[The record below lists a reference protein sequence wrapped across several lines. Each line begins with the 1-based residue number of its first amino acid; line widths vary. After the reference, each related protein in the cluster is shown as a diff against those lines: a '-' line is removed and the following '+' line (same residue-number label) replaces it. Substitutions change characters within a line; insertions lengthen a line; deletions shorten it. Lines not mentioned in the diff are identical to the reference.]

1 MIDEGM
7 VSELVDLAQGARS
20 NSYAPYSRYRVGAAV
35 LAESGKVYTG
45 ANVENSSYGL
55 SVCAE
60 RVAIWK
66 AVSEGERRILA
77 VAVATE
83 NGGTPCGACR
93 QVMSEFGSGDMPVL
107 IVDADGLKQRFRL
120 DELLPEAFSGSDL
133 LHDSEPG

>member
-1 MIDEGM
+1 MIDDET
-7 VSELVDLAQGARS
+7 SSRLVKLAQEARN
-20 NSYAPYSRYRVGAAV
+20 NSYAPYSHYHVGAAV
-35 LAESGKVYTG
+35 LAASGKIYTG

-66 AVSEGERRILA
+66 AVSEGEKQILA

-93 QVMSEFGSGDMPVL
+93 QVMSEFGSGDIPVL
-107 IVDADGLKQRFRL
+107 VADAEGLKQTFRL
-120 DELLPEAFSGSDL
+120 EDLLPEAFSGSDL
-133 LHDSEPG
+133 VSGNE